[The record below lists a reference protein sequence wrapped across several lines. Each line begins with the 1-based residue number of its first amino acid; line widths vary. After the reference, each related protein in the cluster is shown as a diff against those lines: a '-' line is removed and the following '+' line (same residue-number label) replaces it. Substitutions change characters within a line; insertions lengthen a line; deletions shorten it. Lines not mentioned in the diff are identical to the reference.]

1 MIKLSV
7 VVSAL
12 LLSTS
17 LTPELKGL
25 IGPQDVAQIQ
35 YQIKTSLRAIIK
47 HQGKIEANHEALVE
61 AQAEY
66 ENDSTDEKYRALVKA
81 VKRDADT
88 VEVYNELVSAYQAL
102 ITSLPDAENTYYEET
117 PAKQVDIETG
127 PKGIGTPPSGESVA
141 IEKSEA
147 PAEILDNLEREINES
162 GGKGSTFAEQLRA
175 QKEKLQSLQD
185 RIKNEE
191 QTGAVTTNPEA
202 KKEDE
207 NLVDILSKAIDARR
221 KALGDD
227 Q

>member
-12 LLSTS
+12 LISTS

-25 IGPQDVAQIQ
+25 EGAQDVAQIQ
-35 YQIKTSLRAIIK
+35 YQIKTSLRTIIS
-47 HQGKIEANHEALVE
+47 HEGKIGTTHEILVE

-66 ENDSTDEKYRALVKA
+66 ENDPSDANYRALVKA

-88 VEVYNELVSAYQAL
+88 VEAYNELVSAYQAL
-102 ITSLPDAENTYYEET
+102 IISLPDAEKTYYEDT
-117 PAKQVDIETG
+117 PATKVEIEEG
-127 PKGIGTPPSGESVA
+127 PKGIDTPPSGESVA

-147 PAEILDNLEREINES
+147 PAEVLDNLEREIKES
-162 GGKGSTFAEQLRA
+162 GGITSSFAEQLRA
-175 QKEKLQSLQD
+175 QKEKLQSLKD
-185 RIKNEE
+185 RIIIEE

-207 NLVDILSKAIDARR
+207 SLVDILSRAIDARR
-221 KALGDD
+221 KALGED
-227 Q
+227 